1 MTENKKEYR
10 DESQEEITGAN
21 TNTNK
26 KTLKSKVK
34 FAAEVVLMIIIG
46 FLTFYPLIIFGSN
59 FLL

>member
-1 MTENKKEYR
+1 MTEKIKENR
-10 DESQEEITGAN
+10 DKSQEEITSAN
-21 TNTNK
+21 TDTNK
-26 KTLKSKVK
+26 ITLKSKVK